1 MLNVTAFV
9 LIVLWVIGLMSG
21 HKLGLGIHVLLVL
34 GVVIFVYK
42 TTRRPQHFE
51 LIPIKNNKQKS
62 LLERHS
68 EVTDNDFKN
77 LRR

>member
-21 HKLGLGIHVLLVL
+21 HKLGFGIHILLVL
-34 GVVIFVYK
+34 GVVIFLYK

-51 LIPIKNNKQKS
+51 VIHIKRNKKK
-62 LLERHS
+62 
-68 EVTDNDFKN
+68 VF
-77 LRR
+77 